1 MSRDQLLRNR
11 VLRALRSLKSYPSF
25 PRDFQ
30 TFVMEEA
37 RREADQILNEKDVR
51 RTEFTV
57 EDLRKFSYKE
67 ELQRFQRTNPLLLAC
82 VAGTISKCKVRI
94 DLLFSIV

>member
-1 MSRDQLLRNR
+1 
-11 VLRALRSLKSYPSF
+11 
-25 PRDFQ
+25 
-30 TFVMEEA
+30 MEEA

-94 DLLFSIV
+94 ILLFPVG